1 MPRIAPGLLLCV
13 PFVLLLAA
21 CGSTPGRYYETT
33 GLLHRPIT
41 SDERPALLATVL
53 ENVGE
58 RPVVVEALDGSRR
71 TVPRGELAKLPVELL
86 QALYL
91 TTAGEAFEGA
101 EIDLLVQTGK
111 KRVVPVA
118 VYLERE
124 AAIEL
129 HPGKPGSLPA
139 VTAKDDRWFGAKYTI
154 GRLQERDAAWD
165 AYARYALDLALARL
179 DRAEGEVV
187 RDMPFIRERAAK
199 GSGDRGAQY
208 TQENCRAHV
217 SVYDRA
223 FAARGVQFIGPAA
236 KPLPGPVMAL
246 LHEVGHAI
254 HNRPGRLAFC
264 HYEWLVEDRNRR
276 AAKLGERIDAFNA
289 LVSRANAGDA
299 KARAEVQRLKG
310 SIGDEQAAVAAL
322 DGRIE
327 EAFAEAR
334 RMTRGGPVID
344 AYLAAVGSGAS
355 PTDYGRQS
363 ETESFAEAFALFRAD
378 PAALRRALPEA
389 HAFFARGG
397 HIEAIRT
404 AAPAR

>member
-1 MPRIAPGLLLCV
+1 MPRITRCLLALSA
-13 PFVLLLAA
+13 LLLAA

-33 GLLHRPIT
+33 GLLHRPIAPN
-41 SDERPALLATVL
+41 ERAALIATVL
-53 ENVGE
+53 ENVGD
-58 RPVVVEALDGSRR
+58 RPVVVVALDGTRR
-71 TVPRGELAKLPVELL
+71 TVPRAKLAEQPVELL

-91 TTAGEAFEGA
+91 TTAGDDFDGA
-101 EIDLLVQTGK
+101 EVDLLVQTGK
-111 KRVVPVA
+111 GRVVPVT
-118 VYLERE
+118 VLLERD

-129 HPGKPGSLPA
+129 HPGRPGSLPA
-139 VTAKDDRWFGAKYTI
+139 VAAKDDRWFGAEYTI

-187 RDMPFIRERAAK
+187 RDMPFIRARAAR

-217 SVYDRA
+217 LVYDRA
-223 FAARGVQFIGPAA
+223 FAARAVQFIGPADG
-236 KPLPGPVMAL
+236 PLPGPVMAL

-264 HYEWLVEDRNRR
+264 HYEWLVDDRNRR
-276 AAKLGERIDAFNA
+276 AGKLGERIDAFNA
-289 LVSRANAGDA
+289 LVGRANAGDA

-310 SIGDEQAAVAAL
+310 PIGDEQAAVAAL
-322 DGRIE
+322 DGRIS

-334 RMTRGGPVID
+334 RMTRGGPVIE
-344 AYLAAVGSGAS
+344 AYVEAVGAGAS

-363 ETESFAEAFALFRAD
+363 ETESFAEAYALFRAD

-389 HAFFARGG
+389 HAFFARGA
-397 HIEAIRT
+397 HIEAIRS
-404 AAPAR
+404 AAPTR

>member
-1 MPRIAPGLLLCV
+1 MPRIALGLLV
-13 PFVLLLAA
+13 ALLLSA

-33 GLLHRPIT
+33 GLLHRPIAA
-41 SDERPALLATVL
+41 DERAALVATVL
-53 ENVGE
+53 SNISE
-58 RPVVVEALDGSRR
+58 RPVVVVALDGTRR
-71 TVPRGELAKLPVELL
+71 AVPRGELAKLPVELL
-86 QALYL
+86 QALHL
-91 TTAGEAFEGA
+91 TTASEAFEGA

-111 KRVVPVA
+111 RRMVPVA
-118 VYLERE
+118 VYLERD

-129 HPGKPGSLPA
+129 HPGEPGSLPR
-139 VTAKDDRWFGAKYTI
+139 VEAKDDRWFGARYTV
-154 GRLQERDAAWD
+154 GRLRERDAKWD
-165 AYARYALDLALARL
+165 AYARHTLDLALARL

-187 RDMPFIRERAAK
+187 RDMPFIRAKAAR

-223 FAARGVQFIGPAA
+223 FAARGVQFIGPVA

-264 HYEWLVEDRNRR
+264 HYEWLVDDRNRR

-289 LVSRANAGDA
+289 RVKRANAGDA
-299 KARAEVQRLKG
+299 GARAEVQRLKG

-322 DGRIE
+322 DERIG

-344 AYLAAVGSGAS
+344 AYLAAVGAGAS

-397 HIEAIRT
+397 HIEAIRS